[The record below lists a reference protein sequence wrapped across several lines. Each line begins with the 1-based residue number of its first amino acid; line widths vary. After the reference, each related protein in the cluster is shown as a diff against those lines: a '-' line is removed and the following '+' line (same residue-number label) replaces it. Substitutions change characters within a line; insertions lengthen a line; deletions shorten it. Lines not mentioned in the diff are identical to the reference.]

1 MAIVSFIIGVIFFF
15 LAFRQMDAQDRAKG
29 RRRLN
34 KILTDFGG
42 GSFEEGVKS
51 SLWQYVHGMLL
62 HIFFFFFLIAITAAI
77 KLYAEK

>member
-1 MAIVSFIIGVIFFF
+1 MTKRYGYKGFIVADIDDG
-15 LAFRQMDAQDRAKG
+15 
-29 RRRLN
+29 N

-42 GSFEEGVKS
+42 GSFEEGGKS

-62 HIFFFFFLIAITAAI
+62 HIFFWCGVIAIAAAI